1 MLAKLIPRC
10 AMLTAGTVIGIS
22 FVAQPLKFRAGDVPL
37 AHLVRA
43 GSAIFHGSH
52 ALQLVVLSALVL
64 LALLPQAQARGALG
78 LLSTALVSLL
88 VQIALMPAFD
98 LRVEALAAG
107 QPQAPAAG
115 LHLAY
120 VALELLKLAALLSVG
135 WRDRGIRDNARPCR
149 PKRRLTN

>member
-64 LALLPQAQARGALG
+64 LALLPRAQARGALG
-78 LLSTALVSLL
+78 LLSTALVRRIAIDNGFMRASCCRSADSVKEPRPGKNQKANIWVYFRTMPRPAVCVVSVNCDSL
-88 VQIALMPAFD
+88 
-98 LRVEALAAG
+98 
-107 QPQAPAAG
+107 
-115 LHLAY
+115 
-120 VALELLKLAALLSVG
+120 
-135 WRDRGIRDNARPCR
+135 
-149 PKRRLTN
+149 